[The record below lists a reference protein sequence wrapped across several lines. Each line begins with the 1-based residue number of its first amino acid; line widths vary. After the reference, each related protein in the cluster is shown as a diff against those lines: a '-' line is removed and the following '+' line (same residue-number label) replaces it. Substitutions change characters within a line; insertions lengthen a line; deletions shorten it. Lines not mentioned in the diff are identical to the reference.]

1 MRYKKLH
8 NKSIPKKNLYKKSK
22 SKVVG
27 SKRIIP
33 YITASLDDQISIEY
47 LTPVKESITEE
58 ILIDIKETSVAP
70 VKDEIKPKKSRLY
83 DFIYKTER
91 KKLINYSLLLLV
103 FTGVISILAINSS
116 NNITISNS
124 NNSVEVV
131 MIEETTT
138 TLQILSTTS
147 TTISPVTTSTTS
159 TTISPVTTSTIP
171 LIRVTNVKEAQTQLK
186 KLFIYQGEIDG
197 VNGTYTKLAIK
208 EFQKRAGLKIDGVL
222 GPNTKSA
229 LEKGEEAYIAIGGQ
243 ETVDISQ
250 YEITEE
256 TKDLQEKLKELNIYT
271 GDIDGVF
278 GFQTM
283 ISLKE
288 FQKKAGLKV
297 DGVYGANSKAALEKG
312 EESFVTTE
320 TKSVEETIKT
330 ETVTSSNSTLT
341 VDLKNYNPNSTC
353 ITGYVNNLNIWVPDP
368 CFYPVFVFRYGNV
381 AQVNSQA
388 ELDAYLNQNWS
399 LTKEKTY
406 SSLGRVPTQNYSDGY
421 NSPVNGL
428 PMPSGSNNS
437 IVIGIKNDNNVRAR
451 PQSGPQVA
459 DAVFEV
465 LVEGGMTR
473 FINIF
478 YQSDTTYHGPIRS
491 ARPTDP
497 TVLRPVGG
505 VLVASGATGGLIPEI
520 VDMGVPVISD
530 RRPEYFRISSRNAPH
545 NLYADTT
552 KLKQHAINKGYKKY
566 SNPQPLFP
574 WGNPSQSNWISN
586 SYLKLTF
593 SSYTSTTWT
602 WNGSSYARTYYDA
615 YKNSSNDNV
624 HYWIDKNGNQG
635 QITTTTVIALFCE
648 PYVHP
653 LQLPSVKT
661 VGEGR
666 AIILHK
672 GKLLD
677 ARWKR
682 GSNLD
687 PFHIVDKNDN
697 ILYVPKGK
705 VWISLVPNTKNPSFG

>member
-1 MRYKKLH
+1 MNKKLH
-8 NKSIPKKNLYKKSK
+8 KSLYSKRDKRPNYPTVNKVIESNIDITDPINLDDVSLKKSTGVRNK
-22 SKVVG
+22 
-27 SKRIIP
+27 
-33 YITASLDDQISIEY
+33 YTLSLFSG
-47 LTPVKESITEE
+47 
-58 ILIDIKETSVAP
+58 
-70 VKDEIKPKKSRLY
+70 
-83 DFIYKTER
+83 
-91 KKLINYSLLLLV
+91 LLLL
-103 FTGVISILAINSS
+103 GVVTYISINSNTQIDTS
-116 NNITISNS
+116 IDNISNAI
-124 NNSVEVV
+124 EVSDTIIKSTTTV
-131 MIEETTT
+131 PAPSLSTSTTTVSTTT
-138 TLQILSTTS
+138 TTIVLKEILN
-147 TTISPVTTSTTS
+147 
-159 TTISPVTTSTIP
+159 
-171 LIRVTNVKEAQTQLK
+171 LEDAQYQLYE
-186 KLFIYQGEIDG
+186 LGLYTGEING
-197 VNGTYTKLAIK
+197 VLDINTKTAIK
-208 EFQKRAGLKIDGVL
+208 EFQKLSGLVIDGIL
-222 GPNTKSA
+222 GP
-229 LEKGEEAYIAIGGQ
+229 
-243 ETVDISQ
+243 
-250 YEITEE
+250 IT
-256 TKDLQEKLKELNIYT
+256 
-271 GDIDGVF
+271 
-278 GFQTM
+278 
-283 ISLKE
+283 
-288 FQKKAGLKV
+288 
-297 DGVYGANSKAALEKG
+297 KAALEKG
-312 EESFVTTE
+312 EESYIAIGEADINTIKEITYSKDIENAQKLLKDLDIYIGDIDGINGVA
-320 TKSVEETIKT
+320 TKTAIKEFQKLSGLVVDGILGPITKAALEKGEDSYITDNNQAISVE
-330 ETVTSSNSTLT
+330 SSNNSAL
-341 VDLKNYNPNSTC
+341 DLRYYNPNENC
-353 ITGYVNNLNIWVPDP
+353 ITGYVNSSQVWVPDP
-368 CFYPVFVFRYGNV
+368 CFYPVFVYRYGQT

-388 ELDAYLNQNWS
+388 ELDAYLSQNWS
-399 LTKEKTY
+399 LTKEKIY
-406 SSLGRVPTQNYSDGY
+406 NSLGEVPTQNYISGI

-451 PQSGPQVA
+451 PQSGPQAA
-459 DAVFEV
+459 DAVVEV

-478 YQSDTTYHGPIRS
+478 YQSDTSYHGPIRS

-545 NLYADTT
+545 NLYADTE

-574 WGNPSQSNWISN
+574 WGNPSQSNWKSN

-602 WNGSSYARTYYDA
+602 WNGSSYTRTYYDA

-624 HYWIDKNGNQG
+624 HYWTDKNGNQG

-687 PFHIVDKNDN
+687 PFHIVDSNNN

>member
-1 MRYKKLH
+1 MKYKKLH
-8 NKSIPKKNLYKKSK
+8 KKSIPKKSLYKKLNNK
-22 SKVVG
+22 SLTIV
-27 SKRIIP
+27 
-33 YITASLDDQISIEY
+33 YTITDNN
-47 LTPVKESITEE
+47 
-58 ILIDIKETSVAP
+58 
-70 VKDEIKPKKSRLY
+70 SRLLKAEHL
-83 DFIYKTER
+83 FLNKFRHINLIQILNYK
-91 KKLINYSLLLLV
+91 KIANYTLGILLLLGITLY
-103 FTGVISILAINSS
+103 FGLNRSIIEE
-116 NNITISNS
+116 NITRTQEVQEIMTPETSLSSDIVFPTTTINLLP
-124 NNSVEVV
+124 NNTSLTTTTIPV
-131 MIEETTT
+131 TTT
-138 TLQILSTTS
+138 TLKSVS
-147 TTISPVTTSTTS
+147 
-159 TTISPVTTSTIP
+159 
-171 LIRVTNVKEAQTQLK
+171 LITNIKEAQIQLK
-186 KLFIYQGEIDG
+186 KLYIYQGEIDG
-197 VNGTYTKLAIK
+197 VNGTYTKLSIK
-208 EFQKRAGLKIDGVL
+208 EFQKRAGLEADGIL
-222 GPNTKSA
+222 GPLTKSA
-229 LEKGEEAYIAIGGQ
+229 LANGENSYINIQGLD
-243 ETVDISQ
+243 TVDILNLD
-250 YEITEE
+250 ITQE
-256 TKDLQEKLKELNIYT
+256 TIDIQEKLKDLNIYT
-271 GDIDGVF
+271 GDIDGVYA
-278 GFQTM
+278 FQTM
-283 ISLKE
+283 VSLKE
-288 FQKKAGLKV
+288 FQKRAGLEV
-297 DGVYGANSKAALEKG
+297 DGVYGPNTKKALDKG
-312 EESFVTTE
+312 EQSYITVETNTVQNTNTITENNNESI
-320 TKSVEETIKT
+320 SNN
-330 ETVTSSNSTLT
+330 NSTQT
-341 VDLKNYNPNSTC
+341 VDLRNYNPNTEC
-353 ITGYVNNLNIWVPDP
+353 ISGYVNNQNIWVPDP
-368 CFYPVFVFRYGNV
+368 CFYPVFVYRYGSI

-406 SSLGRVPTQNYSDGY
+406 SSLGKVPTQNYSDGY
-421 NSPVNGL
+421 NSPINGL

-451 PQSGPQVA
+451 PQSGPQAA
-459 DAVFEV
+459 DAVVEV

-478 YQSDTTYHGPIRS
+478 YQSDTSYHGPIRS

-545 NLYADTT
+545 NLYADTS

-574 WGNPSQSNWISN
+574 WGNPSQSNWKTN

-648 PYVHP
+648 PYIHP

-666 AIILHK
+666 AIILHN